1 MSTSAIDG
9 WPAKAVRTVSP
20 FTGRWWYSRY
30 GGWGGWMG
38 LGLGRFGGPVH
49 IACSGVELNEIQ
61 PSSSPQ
67 WSKRYLFNTTVHLA
81 IIQACFCLS
90 SQVLLVSNLRRSNW
104 KCTVKRFF
112 KSTVMVFEV
121 THGWGGQIYAPNWST
136 GIQYHQT
143 TDADFG
149 KIPRWWLWVRFLV
162 HVFWYCVV
170 CPSALYWSIIC
181 IWGCG
186 QSKK

>member
-1 MSTSAIDG
+1 
-9 WPAKAVRTVSP
+9 
-20 FTGRWWYSRY
+20 
-30 GGWGGWMG
+30 MG

-121 THGWGGQIYAPNWST
+121 THG
-136 GIQYHQT
+136 
-143 TDADFG
+143 
-149 KIPRWWLWVRFLV
+149 
-162 HVFWYCVV
+162 
-170 CPSALYWSIIC
+170 
-181 IWGCG
+181 
-186 QSKK
+186 